1 MSQINVNP
9 QPPRRDNGESAAA
22 AGINLITVLVVLG
35 VVVALA
41 ALLFAGPFRNVFG
54 GGTTNVNVNP
64 PPKQEQPAAPKVDVN
79 APKVDVNVPKVDV
92 NVPKVEV
99 NPPAPQ
105 SSPAP
110 KP

>member
-1 MSQINVNP
+1 MNQININP
-9 QPPRRDNGESAAA
+9 EPPRRDSGESAVA
-22 AGINLITVLVVLG
+22 AGINLITVLVVLA

-41 ALLFAGPFRNVFG
+41 VFLFAGPFRGVFG

-64 PPKQEQPAAPKVDVN
+64 PAKQEQPAA
-79 APKVDVNVPKVDV
+79 PKVDV

-105 SSPAP
+105 SSPAT

>member
-9 QPPRRDNGESAAA
+9 EPPRRDSGESAAA
-22 AGINLITVLVVLG
+22 AGINLITVLVVLA
-35 VVVALA
+35 VIVALA
-41 ALLFAGPFRNVFG
+41 VFLFAGPFRGVFG

-64 PPKQEQPAAPKVDVN
+64 PAKQEQPA

-105 SSPAP
+105 PSPAS

>member
-1 MSQINVNP
+1 MNQINVNP
-9 QPPRRDNGESAAA
+9 EPPRRDSGESAVA

-64 PPKQEQPAAPKVDVN
+64 PAKQEQPA

-99 NPPAPQ
+99 NPPGSQP
-105 SSPAP
+105 SPAS

>member
-9 QPPRRDNGESAAA
+9 EPPRRDSGESAVA
-22 AGINLITVLVVLG
+22 AGINLITVLVVLA

-41 ALLFAGPFRNVFG
+41 VFLFVGPLRGVFG

-64 PPKQEQPAAPKVDVN
+64 PAKQDQPA

-105 SSPAP
+105 PSPAS

>member
-9 QPPRRDNGESAAA
+9 EPPRRSDGESVAA
-22 AGINLITVLVVLG
+22 AGINLITVLVVLA
-35 VVVALA
+35 VIVALA
-41 ALLFAGPFRNVFG
+41 VLLFAGPLRGAFG

-64 PPKQEQPAAPKVDVN
+64 PAKQEQPA

-99 NPPAPQ
+99 SPPAPQ
-105 SSPAP
+105 SSPAS